1 MLFQINSYCQIEIE
15 ALEPRVFGTPLYGS
29 FVQGHEPGMEA
40 QFALEHEPYP
50 LVYGPVLPQAD
61 VDVIEGKIA
70 LIQGVT
76 TLPRR
81 QSHGSVEAQSVRQGL
96 RVTEFEIAG
105 PCPDGISCL
114 IPITIGSSETRC
126 PKDSERDLGAQ
137 RIAHVHFEAVA
148 PVGII
153 GEIEEAAVE
162 IMDIEQE
169 GIQSPT
175 VETEEEVELGF
186 KGAEGPVHG
195 TYVPPRGSIESS
207 VADGTIYLQVETS
220 GVDASPQ
227 IIGLDAGTGSIGEA
241 DGFLIVVPKAGF
253 LRAGFGRL
261 SRVGARD
268 KYKR

>member
-1 MLFQINSYCQIEIE
+1 M
-15 ALEPRVFGTPLYGS
+15 PLYGS
-29 FVQGHEPGMEA
+29 FVPRHEIRMEA
-40 QFALEHEPYP
+40 QFALEHESDA
-50 LVYGPVLPQAD
+50 LVYGPVFTQAD
-61 VDVIEGKIA
+61 VDVIDRKIA
-70 LIQGVT
+70 QIQGVT

-96 RVTEFEIAG
+96 RVTELEIAG
-105 PCPDGISCL
+105 PCPDGITCL
-114 IPITIGSSETRC
+114 IPIAIGSSETRC

-137 RIAHVHFEAVA
+137 RIAHIHFEAVA
-148 PVGII
+148 SVGII

-169 GIQSPT
+169 GIQSPA
-175 VETEEEVELGF
+175 VETDEKVELGL
-186 KGAEGPVHG
+186 KSAKSPVHG

-227 IIGLDAGTGSIGEA
+227 IIGLNAGTGSIGEA
-241 DGFLIVVPKAGF
+241 HRLLIVVPKAGF